1 MIKAKSSFRKLATV
15 SFCLVF
21 SQLGAVTVTTFGPG
35 SAVSIVERS
44 ATFDTLNYSNVVH
57 LENYTEG
64 GLRIS
69 TAGDSWAADFAMAA
83 LLDPFGGAS
92 GTDRAFYAI
101 SSGNNEWVTIQ
112 TTNSTLI
119 HGVEFM
125 YGNTW
130 TTGNPQVPWGN
141 PNAVLDWQTW
151 NNGTPVSAGTI
162 GPNPML
168 GLGTVVGFYDPA
180 GFDQLLVRS
189 TIVTS
194 GDPTL
199 QALALDTLQ
208 VMLTNRPPAPVI
220 YGSDFAVDGATG
232 IPSLAVYDTL
242 SGCQYRMVYTESL
255 STPVWNP
262 VTPPLP
268 GGWVSGGGQLTFS
281 DPGAVGKLQRY
292 YRVEVR

>member
-1 MIKAKSSFRKLATV
+1 MNKTV
-15 SFCLVF
+15 CFGKVAAISVCVAF
-21 SQLGAVTVTTFGPG
+21 SPLLRAVTVVTTGSG
-35 SAVSIVERS
+35 SAVSVVERS
-44 ATFDTLNYSNVVH
+44 ATFDILNYTNVVH

-83 LLDPFGGAS
+83 LLDPFGGAN

-101 SSGNNEWVTIQ
+101 SSGNNEWVTIE
-112 TTNSTLI
+112 TTNNALL

-130 TTGNPQVPWGN
+130 TTGDPQVPWGN

-151 NNGTPVSAGTI
+151 NNGTLVSSGTI
-162 GPNPML
+162 GPIPML
-168 GLGTVVGFYDPA
+168 QLGTIVGFYDHT
-180 GFDQLLVRS
+180 GFDQLLVRC

-220 YGSDFAVDGATG
+220 YGSDFTVDPSTG

-242 SGCQYRMVYTESL
+242 PGCQYRMVFAESL
-255 STPVWNP
+255 SSPVWTA
-262 VTPPLP
+262 VTPPSP
-268 GGWVSGGGQLTFS
+268 DGWTSGGGMLTFS
-281 DPGAVGKLQRY
+281 DSSAVGKPQRF
-292 YRVEVR
+292 YRIEVR